1 MFAIKLIHL
10 IEEIYFFKK
19 KVFKVKK
26 MRGKIFM
33 TAAWPEGKKEWW
45 IITIYH
51 DLVTEGKCGG

>member
-1 MFAIKLIHL
+1 
-10 IEEIYFFKK
+10 
-19 KVFKVKK
+19 